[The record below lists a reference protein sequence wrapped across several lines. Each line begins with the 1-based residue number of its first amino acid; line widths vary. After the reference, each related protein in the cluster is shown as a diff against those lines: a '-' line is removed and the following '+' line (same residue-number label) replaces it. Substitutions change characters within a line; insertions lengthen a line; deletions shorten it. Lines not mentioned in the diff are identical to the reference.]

1 MEPGG
6 SKLDHPVEIW
16 TEGLRRRSGRHE
28 KNGDC
33 SHAYVPDDSQ
43 HREPFLDA
51 PPLVASRVR
60 GLPYRWGVTWAV
72 NEGKV
77 PSMKSVRLPPS
88 SYSLMVPS
96 ATGGC
101 ISKVAWPFR
110 IVTVPQ
116 EVFTPQPATSF
127 PSGVMVR

>member
-1 MEPGG
+1 MPTY
-6 SKLDHPVEIW
+6 PMI
-16 TEGLRRRSGRHE
+16 RSI
-28 KNGDC
+28 
-33 SHAYVPDDSQ
+33 SS
-43 HREPFLDA
+43 PFLTA

-60 GLPYRWGVTWAV
+60 GLSYRWGVTWAV

-96 ATGGC
+96 AIGGC

-110 IVTVPQ
+110 SVTVPQ